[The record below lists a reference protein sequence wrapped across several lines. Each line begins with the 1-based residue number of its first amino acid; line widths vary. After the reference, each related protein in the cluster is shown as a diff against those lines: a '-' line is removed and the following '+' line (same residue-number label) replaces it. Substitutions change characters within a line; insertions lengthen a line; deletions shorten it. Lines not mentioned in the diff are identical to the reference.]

1 MGEIFKMNKGI
12 LIQKNTGE
20 KVLSVISAIC
30 SIIIIVLSCMQI
42 FSIWEDAINVVEPLL
57 GIVILIQAI
66 QNWKK
71 NKVVAILN
79 LCVSIFIFLVCI
91 FIFIN
96 R

>member
-1 MGEIFKMNKGI
+1 MNKGI
-12 LIQKNTGE
+12 LSQKNTGE

-30 SIIIIVLSCMQI
+30 SIIIIVLACMQI
-42 FSIWEDAINVVEPLL
+42 FTIWENTINVLEPIL
-57 GIVILIQAI
+57 GILILIKVI

-91 FIFIN
+91 FIFII